1 MDARNLIHQTLAEQ
15 LNINEHD
22 IEQRKISLSFIE
34 QDEVNLQQ
42 CLKWLEPLIPQV
54 VQEFYQHQV
63 SIPEIAL
70 IIGDKDTL
78 KRLHYSMSQYI
89 TELFSGSYDMDYV
102 AKRLQ
107 IGRIHQ
113 RIGVTP
119 KLYLSGINRLQ
130 HLLEDI
136 IRDYSEDEPQTNQ
149 ILSSLKKLMYF
160 DNQLVFDTYI
170 STLQSE
176 VIVANKQ
183 LESYANNLEQIV
195 SDRTQRLEELA
206 LKDALTSLYNRHSF
220 QEIVDKNI
228 SYAERTSGWGSL
240 LYLDIN
246 RFKEVNDTFGH
257 QAGDQVLIGLA
268 DSMRETLRKSDSAA
282 RHGGDEFCI
291 WLPNTALKKTQIL
304 VERLCQHFDQHKSHD
319 VSLSIGVTSVY
330 PEHYLPFEKLLIEA
344 DELMYQ
350 AKKIAHQTHQN
361 EVMYHQDLSTVTMLQ
376 SAG

>member
-22 IEQRKISLSFIE
+22 IEQRKISLSFVE

-42 CLKWLEPLIPQV
+42 CLKWLEPLLPQV

-136 IRDYSEDEPQTNQ
+136 IRDYSEDELQTNQ

-206 LKDALTSLYNRHSF
+206 
-220 QEIVDKNI
+220 
-228 SYAERTSGWGSL
+228 
-240 LYLDIN
+240 
-246 RFKEVNDTFGH
+246 
-257 QAGDQVLIGLA
+257 

-304 VERLCQHFDQHKSHD
+304 VERLCRHFDQHKSHD

-350 AKKIAHQTHQN
+350 AKKIAHQTHKN

>member
-1 MDARNLIHQTLAEQ
+1 MDSGNLIHQTLAEQ

-22 IEQRKISLSFIE
+22 IEQRKISLSFVE

-136 IRDYSEDEPQTNQ
+136 IRDYSEDEPQINQ

-170 STLQSE
+170 STLQSK

-183 LESYANNLEQIV
+183 LESYANNLEQII

-304 VERLCQHFDQHKSHD
+304 VERLCRHFDQHKSHD

-344 DELMYQ
+344 DELMYK

>member
-22 IEQRKISLSFIE
+22 IEQRKISLSFVE

-42 CLKWLEPLIPQV
+42 CLKWLEPLLPQV

-136 IRDYSEDEPQTNQ
+136 IRDYSE
-149 ILSSLKKLMYF
+149 
-160 DNQLVFDTYI
+160 
-170 STLQSE
+170 
-176 VIVANKQ
+176 
-183 LESYANNLEQIV
+183 
-195 SDRTQRLEELA
+195 
-206 LKDALTSLYNRHSF
+206 
-220 QEIVDKNI
+220 
-228 SYAERTSGWGSL
+228 
-240 LYLDIN
+240 
-246 RFKEVNDTFGH
+246 
-257 QAGDQVLIGLA
+257 
-268 DSMRETLRKSDSAA
+268 
-282 RHGGDEFCI
+282 
-291 WLPNTALKKTQIL
+291 
-304 VERLCQHFDQHKSHD
+304 
-319 VSLSIGVTSVY
+319 
-330 PEHYLPFEKLLIEA
+330 
-344 DELMYQ
+344 
-350 AKKIAHQTHQN
+350 
-361 EVMYHQDLSTVTMLQ
+361 
-376 SAG
+376 